1 MCSQYRGK
9 IDPSISSPS
18 LQILPCSNAR
28 NRTLRHPPQTV
39 PFCQC
44 VTGQVDGKR
53 PTHGL
58 GGPGHKDGTPTT
70 RQIERT
76 FRKQNLAANDRRRL
90 ATGLSVAFLFALQ
103 KRFNSSCLHAAARQL
118 VTHLVRSLAALVQR
132 QEPPGIPSLPA
143 PDVPAPTTTRPTVR
157 EQG

>member
-39 PFCQC
+39 PSCQC

-70 RQIERT
+70 RPSDFSEPDFGGSFPSR
-76 FRKQNLAANDRRRL
+76 RAANYQFNPVPDFAWL
-90 ATGLSVAFLFALQ
+90 KSWSSSVQANVLKLLT
-103 KRFNSSCLHAAARQL
+103 S
-118 VTHLVRSLAALVQR
+118 
-132 QEPPGIPSLPA
+132 
-143 PDVPAPTTTRPTVR
+143 
-157 EQG
+157 